1 MKIEFN
7 NLTVK
12 EARVLS
18 LASVQETMLG
28 MLEPRID
35 SIQKHLSDMGSD
47 REEHLAVGALSALAA
62 LRDALK
68 TAPSVVEADAKAAET
83 KGTSALEGFV

>member
-1 MKIEFN
+1 MKIDFN

-12 EARVLS
+12 EARVLA
-18 LASVQETMLG
+18 LASVQETLLG
-28 MLEPRID
+28 MIEPRID

-68 TAPSVVEADAKAAET
+68 YAPFLMEAEAKAAET
-83 KGTSALEGFV
+83 KGTSSLEGFV

>member
-68 TAPSVVEADAKAAET
+68 YAPVLMEAEAKAAET
-83 KGTSALEGFV
+83 KGTSSLEGFV